1 MDYVKLGNT
10 GLTVSRLCF
19 GALTL
24 GPLQANKTPEE
35 SSFIIAEA
43 LKSGINFIDTA
54 QLYGTYPHIRKAI
67 KLAKITPVISSK
79 SYAYTRQQAVD
90 SVEQARRE
98 MDLDV
103 VDIFMMHEQESRLT
117 IRGHREALEYYL
129 EAKQKGIIKAVGISS
144 HNVAAVEAAAEMP
157 EIDVVHPIVNYR
169 GLGIGD
175 GTIDDML
182 SAVKKCSDAGKGI
195 YAMKPLGGGNFIKE
209 YQKCL
214 SFVMN
219 IPYIHSIAM
228 GMQSVEEVRMNIST
242 FEGRQP
248 GSEVLEKLGKQERH
262 LHIDNWCEG
271 CGKCVIRC
279 KQGALKLENG
289 KAAVDKAKCLVCG
302 YCSSVCPAF
311 AIKVL

>member
-24 GPLQANKTPEE
+24 GRLQANKTPEE
-35 SSFIIAEA
+35 SSYIIAEA

-54 QLYGTYPHIRKAI
+54 ELYGTYPHIREAI
-67 KLAKITPVISSK
+67 KLAKTTPVISSK

-90 SVEQARRE
+90 SVENARRE

-103 VDIFMMHEQESRLT
+103 IDIFMMHEQESRLT
-117 IRGHREALEYYL
+117 LRGHREALEYYV
-129 EAKQKGIIKAVGISS
+129 EAKQKGIIRAVGISA
-144 HNVAAVEAAAEMP
+144 HNVAAVEAAAEMQ
-157 EIDVVHPIVNYR
+157 EIDVVHPIVNYM

-182 SAVKKCSDAGKGI
+182 AAIKKCSAAGKGI
-195 YAMKPLGGGNFIKE
+195 YAMKPLGGGNFIGE

-219 IPYIHSIAM
+219 IPFIHSIAM

-242 FEGRQP
+242 FEGRQADS
-248 GSEVLEKLGKQERH
+248 GLLETLGKQKRH
-262 LHIDNWCEG
+262 LHIDYWCEG
-271 CGKCVIRC
+271 CGRCVLRC
-279 KQGALKLENG
+279 GQGALRMENG
-289 KAAVDKAKCLVCG
+289 KAVVDDSKCLMCG

-311 AIKVL
+311 AIKVV